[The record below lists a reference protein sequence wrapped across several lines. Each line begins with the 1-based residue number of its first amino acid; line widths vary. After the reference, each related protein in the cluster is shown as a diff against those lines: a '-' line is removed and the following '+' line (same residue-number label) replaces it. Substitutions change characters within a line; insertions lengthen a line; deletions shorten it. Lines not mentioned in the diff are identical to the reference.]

1 MLSRLPHS
9 NWKCHDASRSCVGG
23 CAGQTFGAK
32 QEPVGRTA
40 FGRIPRH
47 VNPFSA
53 HPSPATIE
61 QSAAVAQ
68 TLVVTRD
75 PDVAEL
81 ARTFG
86 ARVFSEEDPL
96 DLNVAVTSAVEL
108 AQQRGAMTTMILPSD
123 LPLLRHRTFTICLPS
138 TQTSYCPD
146 RHNSG
151 TNALVLRSANGFVF
165 QYGKDSFHLHLAEA
179 ARQGVSA
186 EICRSPGVRFDLDTE
201 EDWQQYQQQIKH
213 ENKQPTL
220 TIVSSVGATIL
231 LAYT

>member
-1 MLSRLPHS
+1 MMQAEVVWVVVPVKPLAQSKSRLAELLS
-9 NWKCHDASRSCVGG
+9 AESRAMLTRSLLTHLLV
-23 CAGQTFGAK
+23 
-32 QEPVGRTA
+32 
-40 FGRIPRH
+40 
-47 VNPFSA
+47 
-53 HPSPATIE
+53 TIE

-108 AQQRGAMTTMILPSD
+108 AQQRGAMTTMVLPSD
-123 LPLLRHRTFTICLPS
+123 LPFITPQDIHNLLAVDANVVL
-138 TQTSYCPD
+138 CPD

-213 ENKQPTL
+213 EKQ
-220 TIVSSVGATIL
+220 ATEL
-231 LAYT
+231 